1 MADAASAGSNARGR
15 AERALLALH
24 QRQVV
29 WVRNSGM
36 AGLLALLAFGMFVL
50 PAVFNVGAEWHLI
63 SDVLMTLMLLF
74 GIAAVVEHRRI
85 ATTLIVLA
93 VVVIAIRWSEW
104 VLPVGVLP
112 VVREASTLVALLV
125 LATAVGIN
133 VFARKR
139 DLSDRIFGAIV
150 LYLLI
155 SLMFA
160 VTYAMIAGAVAGA
173 FAGKAMA
180 VDNLFDWGYFSLVT
194 LTTVGYG
201 DVTPVARI
209 ARSLATLEALIGQLY
224 PAVIIARLLSVQG
237 D

>member
-63 SDVLMTLMLLF
+63 TDVLMTLMLLF